1 MTDAQTYSIK
11 EMLTIMSDESK
22 ADRAEMNGKIDNLH
36 IDFNAA
42 LEKRA
47 EVDDKQNKR
56 ISILENWRSF
66 VMGAVWLLSGSG
78 AITGLYFLFNW
89 MTKNV

>member
-36 IDFNAA
+36 IDFTEA
-42 LEKRA
+42 LKVRA
-47 EVDDKQNKR
+47 EIDKEQDGR
-56 ISILENWRSF
+56 IGILENWKAF